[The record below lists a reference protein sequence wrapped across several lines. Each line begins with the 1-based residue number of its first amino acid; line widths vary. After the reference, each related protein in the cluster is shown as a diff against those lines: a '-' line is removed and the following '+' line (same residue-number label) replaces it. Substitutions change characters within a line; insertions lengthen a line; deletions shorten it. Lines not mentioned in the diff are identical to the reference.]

1 MIGRAELASR
11 GYPSM
16 SIFAQQCHAVLVQ
29 RASISVLQP
38 HLQHELQSSS
48 KAISNRSCPKC
59 SPDVL
64 IALLGT
70 QSLQRFF
77 RQIWTIRG
85 MAVCT
90 KSRLKWKPKNIY
102 NVAVKASVEI
112 TWSTPTAWN
121 YLLVQVQVHRNPDR
135 ISSRYR
141 VGGKKAMQAF
151 SNEKKAVSCM

>member
-1 MIGRAELASR
+1 
-11 GYPSM
+11 M

-38 HLQHELQSSS
+38 HLEHELQSSS

-64 IALLGT
+64 IALLGR

-77 RQIWTIRG
+77 RQIWAIHG

-90 KSRLKWKPKNIY
+90 KSRLKWKPIY
-102 NVAVKASVEI
+102 NVAVIASVEI
-112 TWSTPTAWN
+112 TWSTPTPWN
-121 YLLVQVQVHRNPDR
+121 YLLVQIQVHRNPDR
-135 ISSRYR
+135 ISSSYR

-151 SNEKKAVSCM
+151 SNEKKKAVSCM